1 MAIKTFKRYELKYRL
16 NEQQYRAVID
26 ALADKASPDK
36 YCVGGKTYGLYNLYC
51 DTDVFDI
58 ARHSVSKPA
67 FKQKLRIRSYI
78 ENPADDDTVFVELK
92 KKYDGCVNKRRAT
105 MTYAQALS
113 LLSTGVG
120 NRSGDYISDQ
130 VTRELERYIK
140 LNPVYPR
147 VALSYQREAYFLK
160 EDSKIRITFDTQIKA
175 GLVGQEQVLLEP
187 EGIYIMEIKISEK
200 IPLWLVRVLTQNK
213 IYRQG
218 FSKYGTYFNKY
229 IAGKDIIY
237 NASVNI

>member
-1 MAIKTFKRYELKYRL
+1 LAIKTFKRYELKYKL
-16 NEQQYRAVID
+16 NEQQYAAVVA
-26 ALADKASPDK
+26 ALADKATPDK

-51 DTDVFDI
+51 DTDAFDI

-78 ENPADDDTVFVELK
+78 ENPSADDTVFVELK

-113 LLSTGVG
+113 LLKTGVG
-120 NRSGDYISDQ
+120 VMSGDYVSDQ

-147 VALSYQREAYFLK
+147 VAVSYQREAYFLN
-160 EDSKIRITFDTQIKA
+160 EDKKIRITFDTQMRA
-175 GLVGQEQVLLEP
+175 GLIGTEPVLLEP
-187 EGIYIMEIKISEK
+187 EGVYLMEIKISEK
-200 IPLWLVRVLTQNK
+200 IPLWLVHVLSENK
-213 IYRQG
+213 IYRHG

-237 NASVNI
+237 NASVGI